1 VRHPLVDDD
10 AGVRDHPAVA
20 AYVRNE
26 LVSSKAGWSRTIVR
40 RQGCPVWGVMWLDK
54 AVSITIR
61 CRNIV
66 GRPVGLI
73 LQGVQQPILR
83 CNQLDKKDYSLIW
96 LIGMKLKPLAVK
108 HQVGCAD
115 PAIAM
120 LADKHIC

>member
-1 VRHPLVDDD
+1 
-10 AGVRDHPAVA
+10 
-20 AYVRNE
+20 
-26 LVSSKAGWSRTIVR
+26 
-40 RQGCPVWGVMWLDK
+40 MWLDK

-115 PAIAM
+115 PTIAM
-120 LADKHIC
+120 LAGEHIC